1 MNRIPLW
8 GRVSSCLAEFKQ
20 SWIIS
25 RLLAAFSVVVFCCAV
40 SAQETTGRV
49 HAVIINGGMNKLMNH
64 ERYWNDCTFL
74 YRTLREDLH
83 FSKQDITLLIS
94 DGGEPGRDM
103 LLADGSGFATSP
115 ADLDGDGERDVWLP
129 ATLAQVAASLTELA
143 ARLTSND
150 RLFLFMIDH
159 GDFDSSIQQS
169 YAWMWGGERLY
180 ATHLAQLLN
189 AFHVE
194 SISLCLGL
202 CHSGGFIDELR
213 RENRVIA
220 TSCAENEESWA
231 CTDKPYDEFV
241 FHWTCAVAGHDPEGN
256 AVCADMDG
264 DGYVSI
270 AEAFDHASQH
280 DRREETP
287 QYCSTPTELG
297 EHWFLLQG
305 PKCGICERKNESGMS
320 PIRKCY
326 DLQGREIPVPP
337 VMEGKHIKKLNAK
350 QSFGLSP
357 IIIIKP

>member
-1 MNRIPLW
+1 MNRKSLF
-8 GRVSSCLAEFKQ
+8 GRVYSCTSGFKRTRFC
-20 SWIIS
+20 S
-25 RLLAAFSVVVFCCAV
+25 RLLAALSVVVFCCAV

-64 ERYWNDCTFL
+64 ERYWNDCAFL
-74 YRTLREDLH
+74 YRILREDLH

-129 ATLAQVAASLTELA
+129 ATLAQVDASLTELA

-159 GDFDSSIQQS
+159 GDFDNSVQQS
-169 YAWMWGGERLY
+169 YAWMWGGGRLFP
-180 ATHLAQLLN
+180 THLVQLLD

-194 SISLCLGL
+194 SMSLCLGL
-202 CHSGGFIDELR
+202 CHSGGFIDELC

-220 TSCAENEESWA
+220 TSCADSEQSWA
-231 CTDKPYDEFV
+231 CTDRPYDEFV
-241 FHWTCAVAGHDPEGN
+241 FHWICAVAGHDPEGN
-256 AVCADMDG
+256 DVSADTDG
-264 DGYVSI
+264 DGYVSM
-270 AEAFDHASQH
+270 AEAFDYAYQH

-287 QYCSTPTELG
+287 QYSSTPLALG
-297 EHWFLLQG
+297 ESWLLLQNQ
-305 PKCGICERKNESGMS
+305 KNGIYERKYEDSL
-320 PIRKCY
+320 PLIHKCY
-326 DLQGREIPVPP
+326 DLQGRIIPVPSG
-337 VMEGKHIKKLNAK
+337 MEGKPIKKQNAK
-350 QSFGLSP
+350 QSLGLSP